1 MFIFNSYWIGRL
13 LKKNREKGILGL
25 LKSLISFIDKVLN
38 PKHTGEFPLKH
49 FFLKKRKLI
58 KKFTK
63 ENLDQLDDQKII
75 NVGNYLIKEN
85 LLNSKSIIY
94 SFGIGENLGF
104 EKKIADTFKCS
115 VYCFDPT
122 SLAKNFMEKEKYNK
136 TLIIFQP
143 YGIWNV
149 DGKIKFFYQDEN
161 NLNNSGGSITNLFE
175 TNKYDLLECFK
186 LSTLM
191 KKNNHNKVDV
201 VKLDI
206 EGASIEVIH
215 DFMNENINP
224 NQIVV
229 EFEYSETDEIDESEF
244 KIWSKRLKEIIS
256 LMKTKNY
263 KCYNL
268 PRYSHLP
275 YSTIE
280 ILFVK
285 RDF

>member
-85 LLNSKSIIY
+85 ILNSKSIIY

-136 TLIIFQP
+136 TSIIFQP

-215 DFMNENINP
+215 NFMNENINP

-244 KIWSKRLKEIIS
+244 EIWSKRLKEIIS

>member
-49 FFLKKRKLI
+49 FFLKKKKLI

-85 LLNSKSIIY
+85 ILNSKSIIY

-136 TLIIFQP
+136 TSIIFQP

-161 NLNNSGGSITNLFE
+161 NLNNFFC
-175 TNKYDLLECFK
+175 YD
-186 LSTLM
+186 
-191 KKNNHNKVDV
+191 
-201 VKLDI
+201 I
-206 EGASIEVIH
+206 
-215 DFMNENINP
+215 
-224 NQIVV
+224 
-229 EFEYSETDEIDESEF
+229 
-244 KIWSKRLKEIIS
+244 
-256 LMKTKNY
+256 
-263 KCYNL
+263 
-268 PRYSHLP
+268 
-275 YSTIE
+275 
-280 ILFVK
+280 
-285 RDF
+285 

>member
-85 LLNSKSIIY
+85 ILNSKSIIY

-136 TLIIFQP
+136 TSIIFQP

-215 DFMNENINP
+215 DFMNENINL

-244 KIWSKRLKEIIS
+244 EIWSKKLKEIIS

>member
-85 LLNSKSIIY
+85 ILNSKSIIY

-136 TLIIFQP
+136 TSIIFQP

-215 DFMNENINP
+215 NFMNENINP

-244 KIWSKRLKEIIS
+244 EIWSKKLKEIIS

>member
-85 LLNSKSIIY
+85 ILNSKSIIY

-136 TLIIFQP
+136 TSIIFQP

-215 DFMNENINP
+215 NFMNENINP

-244 KIWSKRLKEIIS
+244 EIWSKRLKEIIS

-285 RDF
+285 SDF